1 MSRHAKQMKRI
12 SILLTLV
19 IAMTG
24 TVLDAQSTWEMK
36 RDSQSDLEK
45 ADAALNVAY
54 KKALATLSEKGGA
67 ALREGQ
73 RAWITYRDKTAE
85 AYGTGEEG
93 GSLEG
98 VMVITCATEMTK
110 NRTAELKKLFLSDQ

>member
-1 MSRHAKQMKRI
+1 MK
-12 SILLTLV
+12 
-19 IAMTG
+19 G
-24 TVLDAQSTWEMK
+24 
-36 RDSQSDLEK
+36 DSQNDLEK
-45 ADAALNVAY
+45 ADAELNATY
-54 KKALATLSEKGGA
+54 KKAIATLSEKGA
-67 ALREGQ
+67 SALRDGQ

-98 VMVITCATEMTK
+98 VMVITCSTELTR